1 MTPVIS
7 PNRFAIYIFSNKNR
21 QITVVL
27 LCNSETFVCE
37 KCQCVHYDCA
47 LPLLV
52 QNTDARWT
60 VNFQRNICKLLA
72 TVPKCQVSTI
82 LQEFAGGSQEF
93 LIFVYFLKTA
103 CKFVVCK
110 SESAPNNSNETH
122 TFMCLGRASHFGQ
135 HLNCS
140 KIQI

>member
-21 QITVVL
+21 QITVVQ

-52 QNTDARWT
+52 QNTDARLT
-60 VNFQRNICKLLA
+60 VNCQRNICNLLA
-72 TVPKCQVSTI
+72 TVLKWMSSVNYFARI
-82 LQEFAGGSQEF
+82 FAAGGTQEF
-93 LIFVYFLKTA
+93 LSFVY
-103 CKFVVCK
+103 CKV
-110 SESAPNNSNETH
+110 
-122 TFMCLGRASHFGQ
+122 ASSSLSQLVAYFWVYSRN
-135 HLNCS
+135 LMLMYCDLWPKEF
-140 KIQI
+140 KIV